1 MSEHVHV
8 HAPHELTESHGG
20 AASRSERVLELL
32 ATILLSL
39 ATLGIA
45 WSGYQA
51 ARWNGRQAQEYA
63 QANTSR
69 SLANRADTDGD
80 QERTQDLLEFNQ
92 WLQFMTANEPALA
105 DAYEQRF
112 RPGFRSAFEAWL
124 AQDPLSNPAAARSPF
139 QLPEY
144 RVAGLEDSDR
154 LEREGTKHFNEARQ
168 ATEHTDKYVLTSVFF
183 ASVLFF
189 AGISMRFVWR
199 KMRITV
205 LVLAT
210 LTLAY
215 AIVQIATIPTL

>member
-8 HAPHELTESHGG
+8 HAPHELTESHGE
-20 AASRSERVLELL
+20 STTRSERVLELI

-51 ARWNGRQAQEYA
+51 ARWNGRQARNYA
-63 QANTSR
+63 QANTAR
-69 SLANRADTDGD
+69 SLANRAATTGD
-80 QERTQDLLEFNQ
+80 QFRTQDLLNFNR
-92 WLQFMTANEPALA
+92 WLEVTTSNEPALA
-105 DAYEQRF
+105 DLYERRF
-112 RPGFRSAFEAWL
+112 RPEFVPAFQAWL
-124 AQDPLSNPAAARSPF
+124 AQDPLNNPAATASP
-139 QLPEY
+139 LLVPEY
-144 RVAGLEDSDR
+144 HVAELEKSDR
-154 LEREGTKHFNEARQ
+154 LEREGAQHFEDGKD
-168 ATEHTDKYVLTSVFF
+168 ATERTDSYVLTSVFF

-210 LTLAY
+210 LTLIY
-215 AIVQIATIPTL
+215 GVVQIATLPAL